1 MSIFICYEKKIKFGF
16 KYKFSYL
23 IYQLD
28 IMKKIKKN
36 FKKNQ
41 MKDIKIFLSK
51 KKKGEQNKNLLIFE
65 KQDLVEHRRN
75 YVKMYEKTNSK
86 YFN

>member
-1 MSIFICYEKKIKFGF
+1 
-16 KYKFSYL
+16 
-23 IYQLD
+23 
-28 IMKKIKKN
+28 MKKIKKN